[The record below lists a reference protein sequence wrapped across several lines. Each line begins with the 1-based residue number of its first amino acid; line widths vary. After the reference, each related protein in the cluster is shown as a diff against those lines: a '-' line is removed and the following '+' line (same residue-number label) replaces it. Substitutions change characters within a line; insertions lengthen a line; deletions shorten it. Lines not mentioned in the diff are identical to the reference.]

1 MTPFQD
7 NWVQIAVNAFVLYG
21 WFALMAGQA
30 LARTWRP
37 WGQCIGYGL
46 LLSLGAR
53 LMEYMLFIGRAQNLD
68 AYVIENLGF
77 ATVGTIYLI
86 AVTLAAHRLWLAR
99 MMVTQYPW
107 LYERAGLF
115 AWRPK
120 A

>member
-1 MTPFQD
+1 MTPFQAS
-7 NWVQIAVNAFVLYG
+7 WVEISVAAFVVFG
-21 WFALMAGQA
+21 WFSMLAGQA

-37 WGQCIGYGL
+37 WWHCIGYGL
-46 LLSLGAR
+46 LLSVGAR
-53 LMEYMLFIGRAQNLD
+53 LVEYVLFIGRAQNLD
-68 AYVIENLGF
+68 VYVTDNSGF
-77 ATVGTIYLI
+77 MIIGTIYLI
-86 AVTLAAHRLWLAR
+86 AVTLAAHRLSLAR